1 MSKFATII
9 KGTANVARVDL
20 QLPNIAESIVVHVR
34 PLNAWEDAQV
44 FEKARAFAVE
54 RGLAKPTDVDELYVL
69 GVWANTLLIACQ
81 DETGEAFFASADEIL
96 KGLDRDRISYLY
108 EQQQRVQEDA
118 GFRKERMAPGEML
131 AAIHELATKEVGDST
146 LPFWQWGPSLRA
158 SFMRFMA
165 VQLLNLASSKSELG
179 TTSRRESTTSESNAL
194 DSE

>member
-1 MSKFATII
+1 MNKFASII
-9 KGTANVARVDL
+9 KGTANVLRVDL

-44 FEKARAFAVE
+44 LEKARAFAVE
-54 RGLAKPTDVDELYVL
+54 RGLAKPTDVDDLYVL

-81 DETGEAFFASADEIL
+81 DESGEAFFASADEIL

-108 EQQQRVQEDA
+108 EQQQRAQEDA

-131 AAIHELATKEVGDST
+131 AAIHELATKEVGDAT

-165 VQLLNLASSKSELG
+165 VQLLSLASNSSHSG
-179 TTSRRESTTSESNAL
+179 STSATANTTSETSANP
-194 DSE
+194 E